1 MAMTGNRKIVISILA
16 IVGLAAVV
24 AAGVF
29 GIHVYRRLRQP
40 FVVTGAIIKMDSDP
54 RKQSPI
60 ANVVVSSLD
69 GSAPHSVESGFSG
82 GFNLPLRLGVR
93 KGHTVHLAFRSPDFE
108 PLDLT
113 EVLSDKLLVVKMKPS
128 HNDAEATSNQKDA
141 KVTNMM
147 VRYSTERMSTEN
159 IGSAVKTFQV
169 VNTANVPCDNKPP
182 CSRDGKW
189 KAQVG
194 SANMDA
200 GNGNFFRDARVTCI
214 AGPCAFTRI
223 DFDGFSHGGRTIDV
237 AVRDWSDTTTFL
249 FQAEVFRSQLQ
260 SIVQQTYPV
269 IFGRSANFTLP
280 PSAEG
285 PSVEADLGGTLIVFP
300 LGPNPVLSWATC
312 EVQAQKNQA
321 KNYRCELK
329 AGYTF
334 P

>member
-1 MAMTGNRKIVISILA
+1 MIGNRKIVTWVVASVGLVA
-16 IVGLAAVV
+16 IVAAVI
-24 AAGVF
+24 F
-29 GIHVYRRLRQP
+29 GIRLYKRIRQP
-40 FVVTGAIIKMDSDP
+40 LVVTGAIIRLDSDP
-54 RKQSPI
+54 RKQSPV
-60 ANVVVSSLD
+60 ANAVVSSLD
-69 GSAPHSVESGFSG
+69 GSAPHSVDSGFSG
-82 GFNLPLRLGVR
+82 GFNLPLRLGIR
-93 KGHTVHLAFRSPDFE
+93 KGHSVKLAFRQPDFE

-113 EVLSDKLLVVKMKPS
+113 ETLSDKLLVVKMKPIHS
-128 HNDAEATSNQKDA
+128 EADPTSSQNEA
-141 KVTNMM
+141 KVTNAM

-159 IGSAVKTFQV
+159 IGSSVKTFEV
-169 VNTANVPCDNKPP
+169 VNTANVPCNNKPP

-194 SANMDA
+194 SATMDA

-223 DFDGFSHGGRTIDV
+223 DFDGFSHGGRTVDV

-269 IFGRSANFTLP
+269 IFGRAMNFTLP
-280 PSAEG
+280 SSAEG
-285 PSVEADLGGTLIVFP
+285 PSIEADLNGTLIVFP
-300 LGPNPVLSWATC
+300 LGPNPLLSWASC
-312 EVQAQKNQA
+312 QVQGQRNQA

-334 P
+334 Q